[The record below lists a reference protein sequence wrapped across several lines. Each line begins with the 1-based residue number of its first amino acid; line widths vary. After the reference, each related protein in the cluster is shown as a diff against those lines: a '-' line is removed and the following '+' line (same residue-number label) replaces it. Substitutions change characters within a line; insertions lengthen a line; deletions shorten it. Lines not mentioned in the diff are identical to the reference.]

1 MEYLDF
7 EKPIEDLIDK
17 LKKAQE
23 LGEDNAVDVS
33 QTIDDLNKQ
42 ITKKR
47 EEIYNNLTA
56 WQKVQVSRHPQRPYA
71 LDYINALTKGEFVE
85 LHGDRNIKDDKA
97 MIGGWGTV
105 GDYGVMFI
113 GQQKGR
119 NTKERQFR
127 NFGMASPDGYR
138 QALRLMKLAE
148 KFEKPIICLV
158 DKFRL

>member
-7 EKPIEDLIDK
+7 EKPIEDLTDK

-23 LGEDNAVDVS
+23 LGEDKEVDVS

-71 LDYINALTKGEFVE
+71 LDYINALTKG
-85 LHGDRNIKDDKA
+85 
-97 MIGGWGTV
+97 
-105 GDYGVMFI
+105 
-113 GQQKGR
+113 
-119 NTKERQFR
+119 
-127 NFGMASPDGYR
+127 
-138 QALRLMKLAE
+138 
-148 KFEKPIICLV
+148 
-158 DKFRL
+158 

>member
-33 QTIDDLNKQ
+33 QTLDDLNKQ

-56 WQKVQVSRHPQRPYA
+56 WQKFKF
-71 LDYINALTKGEFVE
+71 LDTP
-85 LHGDRNIKDDKA
+85 KD
-97 MIGGWGTV
+97 
-105 GDYGVMFI
+105 
-113 GQQKGR
+113 
-119 NTKERQFR
+119 
-127 NFGMASPDGYR
+127 
-138 QALRLMKLAE
+138 LMH
-148 KFEKPIICLV
+148 
-158 DKFRL
+158 